1 MNEAKVKHLNQLPS
15 KAVERRSNQRWSGES
30 ESYLA
35 SRVLNDPQSCP
46 IDRKLAA
53 CVLSQKAKQPRQTSW
68 LLGFLAAGIL
78 RSKDSTRISK
88 QLAGSVLSQRAP
100 VASSV

>member
-1 MNEAKVKHLNQLPS
+1 MNEAKVKYLNQLL
-15 KAVERRSNQRWSGES
+15 ARVVERRRKQRWSGEP

-35 SRVLNDPQSCP
+35 SRVLHDPQSCS

-53 CVLSQKAKQPRQTSW
+53 CGLSQKAKQPRQTSL
-68 LLGFLAAGIL
+68 LLGVLAAVVL
-78 RSKDSTRISK
+78 RSKKTTQISRR
-88 QLAGSVLSQRAP
+88 LAGSVLSQRAP